1 MQGLFIYL
9 FQMYNSSHQ
18 AFTARFC
25 WIQSEPFNLWI
36 ISVEKAIC
44 SVYVLSLDLW
54 NRSLHLNY
62 SLTDR
67 KRSTQIT
74 STWSKPVCF
83 MSREW

>member
-44 SVYVLSLDLW
+44 SVYVLSLDL
-54 NRSLHLNY
+54 
-62 SLTDR
+62 
-67 KRSTQIT
+67 
-74 STWSKPVCF
+74 
-83 MSREW
+83 